1 MGLIASTS
9 PVWTPATGNAGQGT
23 GTITPEFYD
32 NSGQNFKWTHSG
44 NTYQG
49 FRLQSPYHRN
59 FRMSFQWKG
68 SNGCAY
74 LGAFWGNTS
83 STDIWGGSATGL
95 KVISYPSS
103 GSTFQWRLRD
113 TLNNSELNQSGLI
126 NAADQNDNSTW
137 HTTVVEVRGKSCRV
151 WHNGTDALTTGF
163 GQMSG
168 ISYSNQSNQAGYVG
182 LLLYTGTVEV
192 RNFTIVDLPLN
203 STEWEH
209 IMTFAPTSSL
219 SDFAFNNIFDQ
230 GYTRIKVSIQSLI
243 ALDANVDYLY
253 RVTNESGSDWTTHYY
268 SGATVS
274 GTETAQDGPKNWR
287 HTNQAEGKFW
297 EGNWNNSQGGAQGD
311 IIIDNFTMSHK
322 VMNNTM
328 SRKGNYSNINRPI
341 ARFDMYGYMH
351 SGNMADSTTPSGY
364 CRQTGM
370 MRQNIGRSPSQYG
383 GFRLYPSS
391 GSWARDPEINIYGMR
406 SPEY

>member
-1 MGLIASTS
+1 
-9 PVWTPATGNAGQGT
+9 
-23 GTITPEFYD
+23 
-32 NSGQNFKWTHSG
+32 
-44 NTYQG
+44 
-49 FRLQSPYHRN
+49 
-59 FRMSFQWKG
+59 MSFQWKG

-297 EGNWNNSQGGAQGD
+297 EGNWNNSQGGAHGD